1 MPGRSRNV
9 ARATL
14 AFFLVGL
21 VTLVT
26 IVGLSIWLSERA
38 KLYYEQTLADRRIRV
53 AVVELRHAV
62 QTAESS
68 QRGYLLTGNQIYL
81 APYGNAK
88 AAALRELETVKRALA
103 SRAEVKRALD
113 RLSAIIAEKIAEMDE
128 TITMKRERRDS
139 DALSVFR
146 THRGKA
152 LMDEAN
158 VFFAGILRAAD
169 ERLAIGAEEQQ
180 ANAAW
185 LRWLTLLGGAI
196 IVMVAAGAAVT
207 ATRYT
212 RDLLA
217 ARREVDVLNTSLER
231 RVQQRTADLAEL
243 NDELQRFA
251 YVVTH
256 DLRAPLVNI
265 MGFTSELERGVA
277 SMKAA
282 LDKFL
287 PKDAQGDAATHEA
300 RAAADEDLPE
310 AISFIRSS
318 TRKMDSLINAILK
331 LSREGRRAL
340 RPERIVLSELVQA
353 SADAIQHQLAEAEGS
368 IQIDLDVATIVTD
381 RMALE
386 QTIGNL
392 LDNAVKYRMADRPL
406 IITIRGR
413 LAAGGRLTIDVS
425 DNGRGIAEHD
435 RERIFELF
443 RRAGP
448 QNTPGEGI
456 GLAHVRAM
464 VRNLGGDIVVNSQV
478 GAGTTFS
485 ITLPQEIAI
494 QTQVTA

>member
-14 AFFLVGL
+14 VFFLVGL
-21 VTLVT
+21 LTLVA

-53 AVVELRHAV
+53 AAVELRHAV

-68 QRGYLLTGNQIYL
+68 QRGYLITGNQIYL

-88 AAALRELETVKRALA
+88 ATAWRELEILRRLLLP
-103 SRAEVKRALD
+103 RAEVHQALE
-113 RLSAIIAEKIAEMDE
+113 RLTAIIAEKIAEMDE
-128 TITMKRERRDS
+128 TIAMRRERRDS
-139 DALSVFR
+139 DALAVFR

-169 ERLAIGAEEQQ
+169 ERLAVGAEEQQ

-185 LRWLTLLGGAI
+185 LRWLTILGGII
-196 IVMVAAGAAVT
+196 IVTVASGAAVT

-217 ARREVDVLNTSLER
+217 TRREVDELNASLER
-231 RVQQRTADLAEL
+231 RVQERTADLAEL
-243 NDELQRFA
+243 NEELQRFA

-287 PKDAQGDAATHEA
+287 PKSSEGEAATNEA
-300 RAAADEDLPE
+300 RTAADEDLPE
-310 AISFIRSS
+310 AIGFIRSS

-331 LSREGRRAL
+331 LSREGRRPL
-340 RPERIVLSELVQA
+340 RPECIVLSQLVEA
-353 SADAIQHQLAEAEGS
+353 SADAMQHQLAEADGS
-368 IQIDLDVATIVTD
+368 IQIDMEMGTIVTD

-386 QTIGNL
+386 QIIGNL
-392 LDNAVKYRMADRPL
+392 LDNAIKYRMAGRPL
-406 IITIRGR
+406 LITLRER
-413 LAAGGRLTIDVS
+413 PASDGRLTIDVC

-435 RERIFELF
+435 QERIFELF

-448 QNTPGEGI
+448 QNQPGEGI

-464 VRNLGGDIVVNSQV
+464 VRNLGGDIVVDSEV
-478 GAGTTFS
+478 GVGTTFS
-485 ITLPQEIAI
+485 ITLPREIAI
-494 QTQVTA
+494 EAKATS

>member
-1 MPGRSRNV
+1 MPARSQNV

-21 VTLVT
+21 VTLAA

-38 KLYYEQTLADRRIRV
+38 KIYYAQTLVDRGIRV

-88 AAALRELETVKRALA
+88 AAALRELETLKRALA
-103 SRAEVKRALD
+103 SRSEVQQALN
-113 RLSAIIAEKIAEMDE
+113 RLSAIVAEKIAEMDD
-128 TITMKRERRDS
+128 TIAMKRERRDS
-139 DALSVFR
+139 DAMAVLR

-158 VFFAGILRAAD
+158 VFFSGILRSAD
-169 ERLAIGAEEQQ
+169 ERLASGAEEQQ

-196 IVMVAAGAAVT
+196 IMTVAVGAALT

-217 ARREVDVLNTSLER
+217 ARREVDVLNTTLER
-231 RVQQRTADLAEL
+231 RVKERTADLAEL
-243 NDELQRFA
+243 NEELQRFA

-265 MGFTSELERGVA
+265 MGFTSELERGVG
-277 SMKAA
+277 SMKMA
-282 LDKFL
+282 LDSFM
-287 PKDAQGDAATHEA
+287 PKASEGNAVTSEA
-300 RAAADEDLPE
+300 RMAADEDLPE
-310 AISFIRSS
+310 AIGFIRSS

-331 LSREGRRAL
+331 LSREGHRTL
-340 RPERIVLSELVQA
+340 RPERIVLSELVQT
-353 SADAIQHQLAEAEGS
+353 SADALQHQLAEADGS
-368 IQIDLDVATIVTD
+368 IQIDLDVGTIVTD

-386 QTIGNL
+386 QIIGNL

-406 IITIRGR
+406 TIALRAR
-413 LAAGGRLTIDVS
+413 PAAGDRLTIAVS
-425 DNGRGIAEHD
+425 DNGRGIADHD

-443 RRAGP
+443 RRSGP

-464 VRNLGGDIVVNSQV
+464 VRNLGGDIAVDSQV
-478 GAGTTFS
+478 GVGTTFT
-485 ITLPQEIAI
+485 INLPREIAVEK
-494 QTQVTA
+494 QVNI